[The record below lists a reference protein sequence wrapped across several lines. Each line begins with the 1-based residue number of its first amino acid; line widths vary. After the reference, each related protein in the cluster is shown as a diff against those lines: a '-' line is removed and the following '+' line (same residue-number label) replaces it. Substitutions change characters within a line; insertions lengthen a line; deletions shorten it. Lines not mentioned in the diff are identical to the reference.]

1 MDGWMDGWMD
11 EWMNGGRVMARQK
24 GFVLILLL
32 YLTLA
37 EAVFMSYWL
46 SCHLEDGTGVKE

>member
-1 MDGWMDGWMD
+1 MDGWMD